1 MNANMNANMSMI
13 TRILNTYNELA
24 TFIIA
29 IIICYMVSDFMADV
43 MFKRIE
49 QLIIAKKSKDKI
61 DEYNR
66 KIEDL
71 DKIDKLTK
79 ELNEKNEDIAG
90 LYTIIRLLN
99 EQIVN
104 MSNQNQPEDNN
115 QPEGDNKIKL
125 WADILIDDDL

>member
-29 IIICYMVSDFMADV
+29 IIICYMVSDFMAEV

-71 DKIDKLTK
+71 DKIDQLLK
-79 ELNEKNEDIAG
+79 ELEEKNEDIAG
-90 LYTIIRLLN
+90 LHSIIKLLN

-104 MSNQNQPEDNN
+104 MSNQGKPKDDDKPKDE
-115 QPEGDNKIKL
+115 NKIKL